1 MGRWIEKHSRGLGCL
16 VLLAV
21 TLAVLLRPV
30 PFREFAH
37 SDRATEFLVIAF
49 VGGTDAVREARPS
62 RAEIAPLLAELE
74 EGTVHFYGRQRN
86 ISWSGEQQVYSFWLN
101 HAEGDQGVLDARFD
115 LRSDGLL
122 YTPLYVGDWSLGYAC
137 YQLKGCDLAGAVEQ
151 MNALLDLP
159 TD

>member
-1 MGRWIEKHSRGLGCL
+1 MGRWIEKHSRWLGCL
-16 VLLAV
+16 ALLAV
-21 TLAVLLRPV
+21 TVAVLLRPV

-37 SDRATEFLVIAF
+37 SDRATEFLVTAF

-86 ISWSGEQQVYSFWLN
+86 ISWSGEQQVYNLWLN
-101 HAEGDQGVLDARFD
+101 HVEGGQGVLDAAFS

-122 YTPLYVGDWSLGYAC
+122 YTPLYLGDLSLGYAC
-137 YQLKGCDLAGAVEQ
+137 YQLKGCDLAAAMEQ
-151 MNALLDLP
+151 LNALLALP
-159 TD
+159 PT

>member
-1 MGRWIEKHSRGLGCL
+1 MGRWIEKHSRWLGCL

-21 TLAVLLRPV
+21 TVAVLLRPV

-37 SDRATEFLVIAF
+37 SDRATEFLVTAF

-86 ISWSGEQQVYSFWLN
+86 ISWSGEQQVYNLWLN
-101 HAEGDQGVLDARFD
+101 HVEGGQGVLDAAFS

-122 YTPLYVGDWSLGYAC
+122 YTPLYLGDLSLGYAC
-137 YQLKGCDLAGAVEQ
+137 YQLKGCDLAAAMEQ
-151 MNALLDLP
+151 LNALLALP
-159 TD
+159 PT

>member
-1 MGRWIEKHSRGLGCL
+1 MGRWIEKHSRWLGCL

-21 TLAVLLRPV
+21 TVAVLLRPV

-37 SDRATEFLVIAF
+37 SDRATEFLVTAF

-74 EGTVHFYGRQRN
+74 EGPVHFYGRQRN
-86 ISWSGEQQVYSFWLN
+86 ISWSGGQQVYSFWLN
-101 HAEGDQGVLDARFD
+101 HVDENRGVLDAEFN
-115 LRSDGLL
+115 LRSDGML

-137 YQLKGCDLAGAVEQ
+137 YQLKSCDLAGAVEQ